1 MATAHASEQRKGVL
15 LVAAAALL
23 WSSGGL
29 FIKLAPMPGL
39 AVAFGR
45 SAVTSVFYLIVLRPK
60 LSKASWS
67 TAFAY
72 AAMILTFVT
81 ATKLTTSANAIFLQY
96 TGPAYVLMLSP
107 WILRERLKRIDV
119 ACVVIS
125 LVGMSLFF
133 LGRVEAGQLAGNLLG
148 AASGLFFGVT
158 VLLLRR
164 DAAGGKSGGDAM
176 PSTAL
181 GNILAAVVAL
191 PFAAHS
197 LGAALTPLGAV
208 SLLYLG
214 IVQLGVA
221 YLLFAK
227 GLRRVPASEAS
238 LVSMLE
244 PVFNPLWV
252 FLGTGERPG
261 PWALLGGAIVI
272 GAVVARTLWREPSAG
287 VGAAA
292 ENPVRGPET
301 TSR

>member
-164 DAAGGKSGGDAM
+164 DAAGGKSRAEG
-176 PSTAL
+176 
-181 GNILAAVVAL
+181 
-191 PFAAHS
+191 
-197 LGAALTPLGAV
+197 
-208 SLLYLG
+208 
-214 IVQLGVA
+214 
-221 YLLFAK
+221 
-227 GLRRVPASEAS
+227 S

-261 PWALLGGAIVI
+261 PWALLGGGIVI
-272 GAVVARTLWREPSAG
+272 GAVVVRALWREPAAG
-287 VGAAA
+287 LGAAA
-292 ENPVRGPET
+292 ETPVRGPET
-301 TSR
+301 TS

>member
-1 MATAHASEQRKGVL
+1 MATAAASEQRKGVL

-45 SAVTSVFYLIVLRPK
+45 SAVTSVFYLIVLRPR

-107 WILRERLKRIDV
+107 WILRERLNRIDV
-119 ACVVIS
+119 ACVVLS
-125 LVGMSLFF
+125 LAGMSLFF
-133 LGRVEAGQLAGNLLG
+133 LGRVETGQFAGNLLG

-181 GNILAAVVAL
+181 GNILAAAVAL

-197 LGAALTPLGAV
+197 LGAVLTPLGAV

-227 GLRRVPASEAS
+227 GLKRVPASEAS

-272 GAVVARTLWREPSAG
+272 GAVVVRTLWREPGTAAG
-287 VGAAA
+287 ATPAPA
-292 ENPVRGPET
+292 RGHES
-301 TSR
+301 TS

>member
-1 MATAHASEQRKGVL
+1 MAASEQRKGVL
-15 LVAAAALL
+15 FVAAAALL

-39 AVAFGR
+39 AVACGR
-45 SAVTSVFYLIVLRPK
+45 SAVTAIFYLIVLRPR

-81 ATKLTTSANAIFLQY
+81 ATKLTTAANAIFLQY

-107 WILRERLKRIDV
+107 WVLKERLQRIDI
-119 ACVVIS
+119 ACVVLS
-125 LVGMSLFF
+125 LLGMSLFF
-133 LGRVEAGQLAGNLLG
+133 VGRVEAGQVAGNLLG
-148 AASGLFFGVT
+148 VASGAFFGLT

-181 GNILAAVVAL
+181 GNILAAAVAL
-191 PFAAHS
+191 PFAAPS
-197 LGAALTPLGAV
+197 IGAALTPLGAV

-227 GLRRVPASEAS
+227 GLKRVPASEAS

-261 PWALLGGAIVI
+261 PWALLGGAVVI
-272 GAVVARTLWREPSAG
+272 GAVVARTLWREPSRGGEVG
-287 VGAAA
+287 VA
-292 ENPVRGPET
+292 
-301 TSR
+301 SRVADPTIQS